1 MLIGAVMGF
10 WTVQR
15 VHAGA
20 AVTLFAAV
28 LVAAIAG
35 AAMALIHAFM
45 VITLRANQIVSGLAL
60 TIFAGSVGLSS
71 YLGSDLNLADLPA
84 AHTFHAVFPKS
95 MQAWPVVGPIV
106 FAQNAL
112 VYLSWLC
119 VIGVSYYLMHTRPG
133 LNLRAVGEAPGA
145 ADAMGISVTKYRYAH
160 TLVGGALQ
168 ASPGRRCA
176 RTDAAVVNGSP
187 AAWAGSRSAR
197 NLRVLAPGAVSR
209 RRVLLRLAAGARARV
224 AGAQHLT
231 RPDRAL
237 DERVAVH
244 RDDRRARVRL
254 VARRCAPT
262 RRARRARHLVR
273 AGGSV
278 TNRRG
283 TRRRR
288 SRSGRRLALPP
299 AAPQRTSSSSGSRS
313 ASPASANDRHR
324 LLRHRGRGA
333 RAPRRERRRQVDALA
348 HPQRALPPGR
358 GRDPA
363 GRRAGRVPLPA
374 RRDRR
379 RRVHGAP
386 ALPARRA
393 LHRGR
398 KSDPRRPP
406 RCRTQL
412 PAPS

>member
-1 MLIGAVMGF
+1 VNNSLLVALIASGVAYGTPLLFGSLGELLAERSGVLNLGVEGMMLIGAVMGF

-28 LVAAIAG
+28 LVAAVAG

-160 TLVGGALQ
+160 TLVGGAFAGVAGSTFTLALTPQWVNGITGGAGWIAIALVIFAFWRPELCLVGAYFFGSLQ
-168 ASPGRRCA
+168 ALAPELQ
-176 RTDAAVVNGSP
+176 
-187 AAWAGSRSAR
+187 AR
-197 NLRVLAPGAVSR
+197 NISLGPTELWTSALPYIATIVVLVFVSWRGA
-209 RRVLLRLAAGARARV
+209 
-224 AGAQHLT
+224 
-231 RPDRAL
+231 
-237 DERVAVH
+237 
-244 RDDRRARVRL
+244 
-254 VARRCAPT
+254 ARR
-262 RRARRARHLVR
+262 L
-273 AGGSV
+273 
-278 TNRRG
+278 
-283 TRRRR
+283 
-288 SRSGRRLALPP
+288 
-299 AAPQRTSSSSGSRS
+299 
-313 ASPASANDRHR
+313 
-324 LLRHRGRGA
+324 
-333 RAPRRERRRQVDALA
+333 
-348 HPQRALPPGR
+348 
-358 GRDPA
+358 
-363 GRRAGRVPLPA
+363 
-374 RRDRR
+374 
-379 RRVHGAP
+379 GAP
-386 ALPARRA
+386 AA
-393 LHRGR
+393 LGTSYVREE
-398 KSDPRRPP
+398 
-406 RCRTQL
+406 
-412 PAPS
+412 A